1 MFLLFELVCILEVL
15 SDSLVQEA
23 IDLSVRF
30 FSLMLLTMFIL
41 PKGGTLISRGR
52 LLPAERLRSPR
63 GTVITSGWTLLM
75 RLIICLSCL
84 LRFKPI
90 KNVRCTEGLWMVG
103 DMHRLSY
110 GGCMHLHLISSEGVS
125 NFLSL
130 NRDLLLS
137 ISTNIL
143 FIFGAPATRRL
154 QIIEDGR
161 VDFHARFL
169 FDHLDCHTLSLVS
182 DIVYPISL
190 PVFNIL
196 GCSSSFICDLFSGS
210 CRNCSLKYPLIAIN
224 IIIAELKRDFL
235 GFICYLL
242 LSTLLEY
249 TE

>member
-1 MFLLFELVCILEVL
+1 
-15 SDSLVQEA
+15 
-23 IDLSVRF
+23 
-30 FSLMLLTMFIL
+30 
-41 PKGGTLISRGR
+41 
-52 LLPAERLRSPR
+52 
-63 GTVITSGWTLLM
+63 
-75 RLIICLSCL
+75 
-84 LRFKPI
+84 
-90 KNVRCTEGLWMVG
+90 
-103 DMHRLSY
+103 
-110 GGCMHLHLISSEGVS
+110 MHLHLISSEGVS

-130 NRDLLLS
+130 NCDLLLP

-169 FDHLDCHTLSLVS
+169 FDHLDCHTFSLVS

-242 LSTLLEY
+242 QKKKFPFLGFWRPCGGRWLSLPLLSTSKQNQPPSSEPPGERRHSWI
-249 TE
+249 TV